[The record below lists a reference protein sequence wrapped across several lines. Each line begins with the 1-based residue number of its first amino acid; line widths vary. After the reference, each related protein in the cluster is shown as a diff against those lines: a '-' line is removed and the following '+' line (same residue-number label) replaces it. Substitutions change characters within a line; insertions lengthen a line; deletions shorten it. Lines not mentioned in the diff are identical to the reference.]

1 MKAML
6 LSAPGVLEYVDAPH
20 PGPPGADE
28 VVMRVR
34 AASVCG
40 SDTHGYT
47 GQGGRRVPPLIMGH
61 EASGEVAELGSGVDS
76 LRVGDRILMLPQ
88 IICMKGEPCL
98 VGAFDQCLHRKV
110 PGADLPGAFA
120 EYVRI
125 PARNAL
131 PLPDNTS
138 FLQASL
144 LEPLSVVVGGL
155 SRVSLLPG
163 ATAAVVGAGPIG
175 LIAVGVLAL
184 TNPRELIVFEP
195 QPSRRQLA
203 MEMGATLALDPKDP
217 GVLDE
222 VRRRTGGLGV
232 DVCVEAAGITPTVAT
247 AVDVTRAGGSLVW
260 LGNAGRTVEIDEFKV
275 VWNQLNIHAS
285 LGVTRRSAQAALSIL
300 ATGKLDIHKIVS
312 LSVPLSEG
320 VAAFHRTAQ
329 DPTIIKTVIL
339 P

>member
-6 LSAPGVLEYVDAPH
+6 LSAPGVLEYVDVPY
-20 PGPPGADE
+20 PGPPAADE
-28 VVMRVR
+28 LVMRVR
-34 AASVCG
+34 ATSVCG

-47 GQGGRRVPPLIMGH
+47 GQGGRRIPPLIMGH
-61 EASGEVAELGSGVDS
+61 EACGNVAELGIGVES
-76 LRVGDRILMLPQ
+76 HQIGERIFMLPQ
-88 IICMKGEPCL
+88 VICMKCAPCL
-98 VGAFDQCLHRKV
+98 MGAFDQCLHRLV

-131 PLPDNTS
+131 PLPDGVS

-144 LEPLSVVVGGL
+144 LEPLSVVAGGL
-155 SRVSLLPG
+155 SRIRILPG
-163 ATAAVVGAGPIG
+163 GTAAVVGAGPIG

-184 TNPRELIVFEP
+184 TSPRELIVFEP

-203 MEMGATLALDPKDP
+203 VEMGATVALDPADI
-217 GVLDE
+217 GVRDE
-222 VRRRTGGLGV
+222 VMRRTDGLGV
-232 DVCVEAAGITPTVAT
+232 DVCVEAAGISPTVAT
-247 AVDVTRAGGSLVW
+247 AVEITRAGGSLVW
-260 LGNAGRTVEIDEFKV
+260 LGNAGRIVEIDEFKV

-285 LGVTRRSAQAALSIL
+285 LGVTRESAQAAIHIL
-300 ATGKLDIHKIVS
+300 ATGKLKIERIVS
-312 LSVPLSEG
+312 LSVPLSDG

-329 DPTIIKTVIL
+329 DPTIIKTVLL